1 MTQISK
7 GRFMS
12 TQQNTQAL
20 YLEPERYKAA
30 HLELVKDTQ
39 LNDLSILEEFESHS
53 LEQQNSAALMN
64 RMDSKYVLP
73 LSLFTPMMKEI
84 SQDYSILTSNEK
96 KIFNYQ
102 TTYFDN
108 KERQFYLDHHNGK
121 LNRFKVRFR
130 RYVESDIGFM
140 EVKFKNNKKRTIKQ
154 RIPTNSLISNY
165 KKVNEFINNTLGYTA
180 NLQTTLFVNY
190 QRITLLN
197 KHSLERITIDLN
209 LRFRDAT
216 NKKQSLQDQVFI
228 VEIKRQGK
236 SLGSTCNRFLKN
248 HGYKETNFSKYC
260 MGCIL
265 THSCKGSVPLKS
277 NRFKPILH
285 KLDKLN
291 NPDKYAHSII

>member
-1 MTQISK
+1 MNTQQ
-7 GRFMS
+7 S
-12 TQQNTQAL
+12 TQSL

-30 HLELVKDTQ
+30 HLELVKNTKE
-39 LNDLSILEEFESHS
+39 NDLSILEEFESHS
-53 LEQQNSAALMN
+53 LEQQNRAALMN
-64 RMDSKYVLP
+64 RMDSKYLLP
-73 LSLFTPMMKEI
+73 LSLFNPMMEEI
-84 SQDYSILTSNEK
+84 SQDYSILTSHKK

-108 KERQFYLDHHNGK
+108 KEKQFYLDHHNGK

-154 RIPTNSLISNY
+154 RISTNALMSNH
-165 KKVNEFINNTLGYTA
+165 KKVDDFINKALGYTA
-180 NLQTTLFVNY
+180 NLQTTLFVSY

-209 LRFRDAT
+209 LRFRDAI

-236 SLGSTCNRFLKN
+236 SLGSTCNLFLKT

-260 MGCIL
+260 MGRIL
-265 THSCKGSVPLKS
+265 THSDKEPVSLKF
-277 NRFKPILH
+277 NRFKPVLH

-291 NPDKYAHSII
+291 KKN